1 MLRVNINNNFSTWE
15 QIIAGVPQGSILG
28 PLLWNIFINNI
39 SYFEDKS
46 YLSND
51 ADDNVLYAF
60 GSNMTEVKD
69 KLSQNLPK
77 LPE

>member
-1 MLRVNINNNFSTWE
+1 MNINNNFSTLE

>member
-1 MLRVNINNNFSTWE
+1 MGTNNSRSPARIYIGAFTLE
-15 QIIAGVPQGSILG
+15 Y
-28 PLLWNIFINNI
+28 INNI

>member
-1 MLRVNINNNFSTWE
+1 MNINNNFSTWE

-60 GSNMTEVKD
+60 GSNTTEVKD